1 MLFVNVT
8 TVVIIM
14 AENKHE
20 RHIENCAGIRGFIYS
35 FDTENLVNLKYED
48 DMPLVAYIDC
58 EKSSLTD
65 SCLNPEQKKY
75 VSNFLCHHF
84 CISFW
89 LGISTRYNLLKFW
102 SLIGKIYF
110 YKLSKQISHK
120 FCISKNFVSVIRLC

>member
-48 DMPLVAYIDC
+48 DMLLSPILIV
-58 EKSSLTD
+58 K
-65 SCLNPEQKKY
+65 N
-75 VSNFLCHHF
+75 HH
-84 CISFW
+84 
-89 LGISTRYNLLKFW
+89 L
-102 SLIGKIYF
+102 
-110 YKLSKQISHK
+110 QIH
-120 FCISKNFVSVIRLC
+120 V